1 MTSLYFSGGDDMKIK
16 TSFPIEICLIDFIV
30 GLLSLGLSIY
40 FLICGEYMLMIY
52 PGIFIAF
59 FGILT
64 LLIFLFSRLY
74 ISIDNKYIEIRKF
87 FKIRKYELDKCDIEV
102 KEINETVNGD
112 LIYEL
117 TINYE
122 NKKVIKVNS
131 NSLDSEYRT
140 KNMYQLL
147 KNIKMS

>member
-1 MTSLYFSGGDDMKIK
+1 MKIK

-52 PGIFIAF
+52 QGIFIAF

-74 ISIDNKYIEIRKF
+74 ISIDNKYIEIRKIF
-87 FKIRKYELDKCDIEV
+87 IIRKYELDKCDIAV

-131 NSLDSEYRT
+131 NSLESEYRT

>member
-1 MTSLYFSGGDDMKIK
+1 MKIK
-16 TSFPIEICLIDFIV
+16 TGFPIEICLIDFIV

-64 LLIFLFSRLY
+64 LLIFIFSRLY

-87 FKIRKYELDKCDIEV
+87 FKIRKYELDKCDIAV

-112 LIYEL
+112 LIYKL

>member
-1 MTSLYFSGGDDMKIK
+1 MKIK

>member
-1 MTSLYFSGGDDMKIK
+1 MKIK

-40 FLICGEYMLMIY
+40 YLICGEYILMIY

-147 KNIKMS
+147 KNIKIS

>member
-1 MTSLYFSGGDDMKIK
+1 MKIK

-140 KNMYQLL
+140 KN
-147 KNIKMS
+147 K

>member
-1 MTSLYFSGGDDMKIK
+1 MKIK

-52 PGIFIAF
+52 PGIVIAF

-87 FKIRKYELDKCDIEV
+87 FKIRK
-102 KEINETVNGD
+102 
-112 LIYEL
+112 
-117 TINYE
+117 
-122 NKKVIKVNS
+122 
-131 NSLDSEYRT
+131 
-140 KNMYQLL
+140 
-147 KNIKMS
+147 